1 LIQKAEQTVW
11 NVFGELAMRTKS
23 TNLGQGF
30 PDWEPAPFVLK
41 AMVDVMTMP
50 SMVHQYTRPAGYPL
64 LVKLLADRYSRH
76 LNREVDD
83 LNEVAVTV
91 GASQA
96 LYLALT
102 TLLSKGDEVVMF
114 EPFFDLYIKQIALTG
129 ATTRFVQLG
138 GAKASLADP
147 WALDI
152 EALRAQITPKTK
164 VLILNSPHN
173 PTGKVFSLEE
183 MEAIAEVV
191 RENPGLL
198 VISDEVYKFTVYDAV
213 DPGDES
219 VVGHRHF
226 ARLPDMW
233 ERTLTLSSCGKT
245 FSVTGWQVGWM
256 VGPSSLVKPIQ
267 DLLPAVQFCAATP
280 MQHALTNALAAADE
294 PYNGYSNFYEWQRN
308 SFPPK
313 KALLE
318 QGLLAAGL
326 EPMPAQGGFFMMAR
340 VPRDAET
347 RRLFDP
353 RYAHEALDW
362 QYSRML
368 GERYGVV
375 GIPTSTFFS
384 PESTSEDTQGYVRF
398 TFCKKDETL
407 LEAVDRLSKI
417 RSGG

>member
-1 LIQKAEQTVW
+1 MRFAIICFIPYFGNSFFAPDAKITRHVTNIAVSRLEVGVTTTVTDEGPPLIQKAEQTVW

-183 MEAIAEVV
+183 MEAI
-191 RENPGLL
+191 REQYEELKKRL
-198 VISDEVYKFTVYDAV
+198 DE
-213 DPGDES
+213 
-219 VVGHRHF
+219 
-226 ARLPDMW
+226 
-233 ERTLTLSSCGKT
+233 
-245 FSVTGWQVGWM
+245 
-256 VGPSSLVKPIQ
+256 
-267 DLLPAVQFCAATP
+267 
-280 MQHALTNALAAADE
+280 
-294 PYNGYSNFYEWQRN
+294 
-308 SFPPK
+308 
-313 KALLE
+313 
-318 QGLLAAGL
+318 
-326 EPMPAQGGFFMMAR
+326 
-340 VPRDAET
+340 
-347 RRLFDP
+347 
-353 RYAHEALDW
+353 
-362 QYSRML
+362 
-368 GERYGVV
+368 
-375 GIPTSTFFS
+375 
-384 PESTSEDTQGYVRF
+384 
-398 TFCKKDETL
+398 
-407 LEAVDRLSKI
+407 
-417 RSGG
+417 